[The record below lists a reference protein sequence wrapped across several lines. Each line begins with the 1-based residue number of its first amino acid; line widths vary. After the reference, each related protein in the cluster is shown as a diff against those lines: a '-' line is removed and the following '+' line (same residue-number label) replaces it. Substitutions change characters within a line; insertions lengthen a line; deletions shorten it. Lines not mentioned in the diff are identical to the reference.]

1 MQTFSN
7 IKEYRLPTR
16 LKSFMRNAFLVEKLN
31 NRIGFVV
38 LALLVSGFSVL
49 IAAKGLIAVILL
61 LAAII
66 GIPIIYAVIAYP
78 KFGIFTLIIG
88 SYLLMWVIKMGLNFP
103 MGTLM
108 DGLYALLLLS
118 FLLHQKMHP
127 EWKSLQH
134 PISYLLIVW
143 ILYNLLQVANP
154 EAASRLSWLYT
165 IRSVAIVALMFFVFL
180 HFIRSIEM
188 IRVIFKVW
196 MALALF
202 GALYALKQEYFGFAS
217 FENKMLQDP
226 QIVLLYFI
234 DGRWRKFSIFSD
246 PVAFAYNMVVAS
258 LIAVVLLTLVKTW
271 YKRLLLVLLIALC
284 CYTLLFSGTRG
295 AYVLIPAALVLFFI
309 VQFNKRI
316 MGVGIVAVAFIAAL
330 IFVPTTNP
338 SLQRFQSAFK
348 PAADAS
354 FNVRSA
360 NQKRIQPYILSHPI
374 GGGLGATGVWGARF
388 APDSFLAS
396 FPPDSG
402 YVRVAVELGWIGLI
416 IFCVLMFYILK
427 TGVNNY
433 FAIQNKELKAYC
445 LAMLLVVFAYNI
457 GNYPQE
463 AIVQFPSNILFY
475 LAAALIVRTRLL
487 DQELQNEKMHHATE
501 E

>member
-1 MQTFSN
+1 MSQ
-7 IKEYRLPTR
+7 
-16 LKSFMRNAFLVEKLN
+16 LKSFLRNAFLVEKFNSTAGYLTLAV
-31 NRIGFVV
+31 FVC
-38 LALLVSGFSVL
+38 GFSYL
-49 IAAKGLIAVILL
+49 IAAKGIIAVVLL
-61 LAAII
+61 LAAFI
-66 GIPIIYAVIAYP
+66 GIPVVYAVIAYP
-78 KFGIFTLIIG
+78 KFGIFTLIVAA
-88 SYLLMWVIKMGLNFP
+88 YLLMWVIKMGLNFP

-118 FLLHQKMHP
+118 FLLHQKKNP
-127 EWKSLQH
+127 EWQAFKN
-134 PISYLLIVW
+134 PVSYLLLAWIV
-143 ILYNLLQVANP
+143 YNILQVGNP

-180 HFIRSIEM
+180 HFIRTVQM
-188 IRVIFKVW
+188 VRLIFKVW
-196 MALALF
+196 LALALF
-202 GALYALKQEYFGFAS
+202 GALYALKQEFAGFAS
-217 FENKMLQDP
+217 YEISMLQDP
-226 QIVLLYFI
+226 QIILLYFI

-246 PVAFAYNMVVAS
+246 PVAFAYNMVVAA
-258 LIAVVLLTLVKTW
+258 LLAIVLLTFVKVW
-271 YKRLLLVLLIALC
+271 YKKILLILCISLC
-284 CYTLLFSGTRG
+284 CYTMLFSGTRG

-309 VQFNKRI
+309 LKFNKQ
-316 MGVGIVAVAFIAAL
+316 MLGAGVAAVAFIAML
-330 IFVPTTNP
+330 IFIPTSNP

-388 APDSFLAS
+388 APGSFLAS

-402 YVRVAVELGWIGLI
+402 YVRVAVELGWIGLF
-416 IFCVLMFYILK
+416 IFCMLMFYILK

-433 FAIQNKELKAYC
+433 FAIRNKELKTYC
-445 LAMLLVVFAYNI
+445 LAMLLVIFAYSI

-475 LAAALIVRTRLL
+475 LAAALVVRLRLL
-487 DQELQNEKMHHATE
+487 DNELQQKPHHAAE